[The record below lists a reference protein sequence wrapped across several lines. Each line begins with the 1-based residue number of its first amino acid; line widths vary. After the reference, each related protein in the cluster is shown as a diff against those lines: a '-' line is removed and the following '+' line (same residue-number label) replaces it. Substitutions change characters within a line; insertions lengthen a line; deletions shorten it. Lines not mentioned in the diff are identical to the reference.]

1 MLNKTL
7 SNSNL
12 KIIAIISMLIDHIAV
27 VNLFNIENSN
37 LIYLMRIIGRM
48 AFPIFAFLI
57 VEGFYYTRNLN
68 KYFTRLLIFAFIS
81 EIPFD
86 LAIYNTI
93 FNFTHQNVFFTLALG
108 LLSIS
113 LYDKYK
119 VKSKSLGFIYVLLIC
134 LFSII
139 LRTDYNIFGILMIFV
154 FYYFRNNFNLITFNI
169 ILINLITFSLIQIF
183 AILSLLF
190 IFLYN
195 NKKGLSLKYLFYVFY
210 PGHLLTLYFLTSYF

>member
-86 LAIYNTI
+86 LAIFNTI